1 MKHTW
6 MKYDEITYPRSYEI
20 RFDDFFLGPL
30 YMKSPFT
37 ISVGPWVFQWE
48 DM

>member
-1 MKHTW
+1 MMKSHTPDH
-6 MKYDEITYPRSYEI
+6 MKFALMI
-20 RFDDFFLGPL
+20 FLGGPL